1 MAGEQTRA
9 TVHAQPEWLRGVP
22 ERVGGLRYP
31 QGRVL
36 FTGCGTSY
44 HAALAAARLA
54 RGEARQAFDLSVDPR
69 RADLMVVVSHSGG
82 TRMSVEAAR
91 AFDGPVWVV
100 TGAPESALA
109 ELAEEVILAAPA
121 LEESWCHTAS
131 YTAAVAALDALAGN
145 DVSWLPGAVEE
156 LLARPPEA
164 FDEDRVLIAGTG
176 PDWATAQEA
185 ALKLREGVFLP
196 VESYH
201 TEQLLHGHL
210 AAVDERWRAFL
221 LDGEDERV
229 RARTADAAR
238 ALGELGVE
246 TTILPARHPAL
257 DVVPFHLLVLALAE
271 RRGVN
276 PDRIHRDDERWARA
290 RAAYR

>member
-1 MAGEQTRA
+1 MAGEQTRTA
-9 TVHAQPEWLRGVP
+9 VFAQPQWLAGVP
-22 ERVGGLRYP
+22 ERVGALRYP
-31 QGRVL
+31 EGRVL

-69 RADLMVVVSHSGG
+69 RADIMVVVSHSGA
-82 TRMSVEAAR
+82 TAMSVAAAR

-100 TGAPESALA
+100 TGAPASPLA
-109 ELAEEVILAAPA
+109 DLAEEVILAAP
-121 LEESWCHTAS
+121 EVEVSWCHTAS
-131 YTAAVAALDALAGN
+131 YTAGVAALDALAGN
-145 DVSWLPGAVEE
+145 DVSWLPAAVEE
-156 LLARPPEA
+156 ALRAPVEA
-164 FDEDRVLIAGTG
+164 FATDRVLIAGMG

-196 VESYH
+196 AESYH

-210 AAVDERWRAFL
+210 AAVDESYRAFL
-221 LDGEDERV
+221 LEGEDERV
-229 RARTADAAR
+229 RERTADAAR

-276 PDRIHRDDERWARA
+276 PDRIHRDDERWAKA
-290 RAAYR
+290 RAAYS